1 MSLINAMLSDL
12 DARRPD
18 RRAGHDFALDGLEP
32 VRATV
37 SGADTAAA
45 LRLILLAAL
54 IGGSAACAAWFALQ
68 WLEAPRTWQAEPAPR
83 PLTPPNPPAGDS
95 TASAEVSA
103 PVPDVSLLSLPVAPD
118 GFVPQGAE
126 PLERL
131 GYAAAAAR
139 AEDELAAS
147 FLPDEGHDLA
157 APRLVTEVGEVT
169 HEPAPGVEASHSPAV
184 SAPVEFTGTIRKEA
198 RIAETEPAAL
208 LREALERTR
217 YGQAADVVPAL
228 ARLTR
233 RFPGYVPAQ
242 EAYATALLRQGERG
256 AAERALR
263 GALAAEP
270 RAARLAMMLAHLLVE
285 RDRVDGALAA
295 LRKAAPGAASD
306 PEYHAFIAALEQ
318 RAGRHA
324 LAIASYR
331 EVLAQAPQRGVWWMG
346 LAISLA
352 ANGAPEDA
360 RQAFERALI
369 DNALSE
375 KLRRYATAELSR
387 LSGST

>member
-18 RRAGHDFALDGLEP
+18 RRAGQDFALDGLEP
-32 VRATV
+32 VRAAM

-45 LRLILLAAL
+45 LRLIVLAAL

-68 WLEAPRTWQAEPAPR
+68 WLEGPRTWQTAPAPR
-83 PLTPPNPPAGDS
+83 PVTPPTAPA
-95 TASAEVSA
+95 AKAEVTA
-103 PVPDVSLLSLPVAPD
+103 LVPDTALLSLPVAPD
-118 GFVPQGAE
+118 GFVPQGDG

-139 AEDELAAS
+139 AEDDLAAS

-157 APRLVTEVGEVT
+157 TPRLVTEVGEVV
-169 HEPAPGVEASHSPAV
+169 HEPAPSVEAPSSPPV
-184 SAPVEFTGTIRKEA
+184 SPPVEFTGTIRKEA
-198 RIAETEPAAL
+198 RVAETEPAAL

-217 YGQAADVVPAL
+217 FGQTADVLPAL

-263 GALAAEP
+263 GALATEP

-295 LRKAAPGAASD
+295 LHKAAPGAASD

-331 EVLAQAPQRGVWWMG
+331 EVLAQSPQRGVWWMG